1 MARRKL
7 QAAFESH
14 WVFQYNGVSHW
25 CTTHLRNQC
34 IHALFWWLDWR
45 PDQDWEGDLHS
56 HGTDH
61 WRAALWADEGHQ
73 GRREDV
79 LPLCPTDKLLHD
91 INIFT
96 VRQSWTFQLD
106 RTRWALWAG
115 AMHSS
120 WTPMCVHLVLVTM
133 RGVWSSL
140 RADCWCHSTW
150 KLFLEFRHL
159 PNIQLSSGVCAF
171 ESCPSPHDWFSKVM
185 VLLSHALTF
194 PRCHCISNMV
204 KWGESQ
210 QNLVKFGDSAIRI
223 WWIKVLHWLPSA
235 HPGSPAH
242 CGRCLQRPQTR
253 S

>member
-1 MARRKL
+1 MYHTSS
-7 QAAFESH
+7 QSM
-14 WVFQYNGVSHW
+14 YP
-25 CTTHLRNQC
+25 C
-34 IHALFWWLDWR
+34 I
-45 PDQDWEGDLHS
+45 
-56 HGTDH
+56 
-61 WRAALWADEGHQ
+61 
-73 GRREDV
+73 
-79 LPLCPTDKLLHD
+79 
-91 INIFT
+91 
-96 VRQSWTFQLD
+96 
-106 RTRWALWAG
+106 
-115 AMHSS
+115 
-120 WTPMCVHLVLVTM
+120 VLVTWLTSRSGLRRGFTFSRNWSLAGSFMSRWGTPGAEGRCPSTVPHWQTLAWHQHFHSASIVDFSAWQDKMGAVSRRHAQFLDSNVCDVVLVPM

-140 RADCWCHSTW
+140 CADCWCHSTW